1 MGNIWKRDLREGG
14 RGPRWPAH
22 PSKPYMGTG
31 RLAACSSLVGE
42 AIEAGDSSDVGAEHS
57 LLLRLLDPPTYTQP
71 ATPLP
76 TVRAKSGFSKSPF
89 RNCPFLLRPCP
100 RFFLLKHTILKPMT
114 YRLQMLPSS
123 THSVFYTM

>member
-1 MGNIWKRDLREGG
+1 MGGQHMEERLTRRGEGAKVG
-14 RGPRWPAH
+14 ATH

-89 RNCPFLLRPCP
+89 RNCPFLLRALD
-100 RFFLLKHTILKPMT
+100 FSFLS
-114 YRLQMLPSS
+114 RQ
-123 THSVFYTM
+123 F